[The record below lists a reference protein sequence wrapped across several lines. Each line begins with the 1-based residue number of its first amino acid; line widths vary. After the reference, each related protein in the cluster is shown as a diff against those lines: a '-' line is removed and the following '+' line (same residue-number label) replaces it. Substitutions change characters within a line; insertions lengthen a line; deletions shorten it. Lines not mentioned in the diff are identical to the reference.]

1 MRLGRHVRVTGRVQ
15 GVFFRAWTSD
25 EARALGI
32 TGWVRNCS
40 DGTVEARL
48 EGEPENLDRLIGL
61 LHEGPPGAR
70 VERVEVEDTDV
81 EQLGAFKIR
90 H

>member
-1 MRLGRHVRVTGRVQ
+1 MRLGRHVRIIGRVQ

-32 TGWVRNCS
+32 NGWIRNCS
-40 DGTVEARL
+40 DGTVEAKL
-48 EGEPENLDRLIGL
+48 EGEPDDLDRLIGL

-70 VERVEVEDTDV
+70 VDRVEVEDAEV
-81 EQLGAFKIR
+81 EQLGTFKIR

>member
-70 VERVEVEDTDV
+70 VERVEVEDTNV

>member
-25 EARALGI
+25 ETRALGI
-32 TGWVRNCS
+32 TGWIRNCS
-40 DGTVEARL
+40 DGTVEAKL
-48 EGEPENLDRLIGL
+48 EGEPENLDRLIAL

-70 VERVEVEDTDV
+70 VERVEVEDANI
-81 EQLGAFKIR
+81 EQLGAFNIR

>member
-1 MRLGRHVRVTGRVQ
+1 MRLGRHVRVAGRVQ

-32 TGWVRNCS
+32 TGWIRNCS
-40 DGTVEARL
+40 DGTVEAKL
-48 EGEPENLDRLIGL
+48 EGEPQNLDRLIEL

-70 VERVEVEDTDV
+70 VDSVDVEDSDV

-90 H
+90 R

>member
-32 TGWVRNCS
+32 TGWIRNCS
-40 DGTVEARL
+40 DGTVEAKL
-48 EGEPENLDRLIGL
+48 EGEPQDLDRLIGL

-70 VERVEVEDTDV
+70 VDSVEVEDAQV